1 MPRYENSLQALLC
14 DRYSAQ
20 LLSICLLRLIVCSQI
35 DVSCRITTTAASY
48 ESFTTSRGIETKTV
62 KWGETG
68 EGHWVGN
75 QDASN
80 VLVWFHGRLNP
91 HYYGSSLFEIA
102 SKNLPGGNYYA
113 PAHPAYFE
121 FLQNMVDALRLSN
134 VDFAIF
140 VPSYSLA
147 PHAQYPTQLLE
158 GLQVLQFLIEEEGK
172 LAKNIAIGGDSAG
185 GNLVLGILS
194 HIAHPHPGISEGF
207 IPDEPFA
214 GALIH
219 CPWVTFDQTW
229 PSIERNKHKDSV
241 PLLPNSVHAKYFLG
255 DAPSDNYNEPLSAPP
270 EWWAGLNARMLL
282 LLSGEDDI
290 MVDSHHAF
298 GKILVVCVLTLSLF
312 KITAIQDQAY

>member
-1 MPRYENSLQALLC
+1 
-14 DRYSAQ
+14 
-20 LLSICLLRLIVCSQI
+20 
-35 DVSCRITTTAASY
+35 
-48 ESFTTSRGIETKTV
+48 
-62 KWGETG
+62 
-68 EGHWVGN
+68 
-75 QDASN
+75 
-80 VLVWFHGRLNP
+80 
-91 HYYGSSLFEIA
+91 
-102 SKNLPGGNYYA
+102 
-113 PAHPAYFE
+113 
-121 FLQNMVDALRLSN
+121 MVDALRQSN

-158 GLQVLQFLIEEEGK
+158 GLQVLRFLIEEEGK

-298 GKILVVCVLTLSLF
+298 GKILVSANPYNTEMVVAGGEGHVAPVLDLMLGDRNEFESSKRMKQWLLSCF
-312 KITAIQDQAY
+312 